1 MLAKSGLEKP
11 GRMEEGGNSDKGVCF
26 PVSFANFF
34 RLAILKNTSGRLL
47 LGIGSY
53 PDESGDLE
61 NYLIIKLV
69 ETKPRH
75 CLLSIMTRDYVV
87 LKDLIFLLLL
97 IRGA

>member
-1 MLAKSGLEKP
+1 
-11 GRMEEGGNSDKGVCF
+11 MEEGGNSDKGVCF
-26 PVSFANFF
+26 PVNFANFF
-34 RLAILKNTSGRLL
+34 KLAILKNTSGRLL

-75 CLLSIMTRDYVV
+75 CPL
-87 LKDLIFLLLL
+87 
-97 IRGA
+97 